1 MHFTSRVVRDRTF
14 THLFYDNMK
23 HKISFL
29 LLPSFIAFLL
39 HAQETDGF
47 ETDLNAGFT
56 LTSGN
61 SETTNI
67 AFGLES
73 KQITENQEI
82 RINASYEYGQTT
94 DTSADGGETDRT
106 HLDRSKLVGQSNWLL
121 SEMVYTFYNLT
132 IEQDQIAKIDYRI
145 NTGPGFGYYF
155 LRDDT
160 ASLSAESSV
169 VYVFEELNGVSDDY
183 AAFRLAQNFEY
194 KFENDARVWQSIE
207 AIFDVSDIDAYFFNA
222 EIGAE
227 AKLTAQ
233 LALRV
238 VLKDKYNNQPQSGV
252 ETNDLTFISGIS
264 IRL

>member
-1 MHFTSRVVRDRTF
+1 
-14 THLFYDNMK
+14 MK
-23 HKISFL
+23 HAITPL
-29 LLPSFIAFLL
+29 LLSLFVTILL
-39 HAQETDGF
+39 RAQETEGF

-67 AFGLES
+67 TLGLES
-73 KQITENQEI
+73 KQITETQET

-94 DTSADGGETDRT
+94 DTSADGVETDRT

-121 SEMVYTFYNLT
+121 SDMVYTFYNLT
-132 IEQDQIAKIDYRI
+132 FEQDQIAKIDYRI

-160 ASLSAESSV
+160 ATLSAESSM
-169 VYVFEELNGVSDDY
+169 VYVFEKQHGVSDDY
-183 AAFRLAQNFEY
+183 TAFRLAQNFEY
-194 KFENDARVWQSIE
+194 KFENNARIWQSVE
-207 AIFDVSDIDAYFFNA
+207 AVFDVSDIESYFFNA

-227 AKLTAQ
+227 AKLTGQ

-238 VLKDKYNNQPQSGV
+238 VLKDRYDNQPQSGT
-252 ETNDLTFISGIS
+252 ESNDLTFISGIS
-264 IRL
+264 VSL